1 VNLGVAKVK
10 GIELNYQQAF
20 TFLPGLLSGFGTQLN
35 ATFIDTSSSDNQ
47 PVLGLSKTTY
57 NGILYYERGPFTAR
71 IAYNWRSKSAVSFT
85 TTPATG
91 ELRPNWY
98 SSDDQVDASIGL
110 KLTKYATLSAAVT
123 NLFYKKSGR
132 TNYNQM
138 IDAVN
143 GYEIADRQFR
153 IGIRGRF

>member
-1 VNLGVAKVK
+1 
-10 GIELNYQQAF
+10 
-20 TFLPGLLSGFGTQLN
+20 
-35 ATFIDTSSSDNQ
+35 
-47 PVLGLSKTTY
+47 
-57 NGILYYERGPFTAR
+57 R

-153 IGIRGRF
+153 